1 MRLRLPLFL
10 LFFLG
15 SFSFLLPVLMGR
27 GQHSSTCHIIYH
39 DGVCGTSGMR
49 GIMRQLWHCA
59 HLDSVEHRASVGPRT
74 GGRLALASASFAF
87 FGGESEMEE
96 WRLLEG
102 IRRLWTR
109 FVPFAAH
116 VRVGDFASARGY
128 WVTSGKLSSSSFKV
142 FCFSCTLTRAPG
154 FAPPGLRWHRSSNK
168 ASFRRFPVDHFSPSD
183 FPEDDDT

>member
-10 LFFLG
+10 LFFSGFLF
-15 SFSFLLPVLMGR
+15 FSVT
-27 GQHSSTCHIIYH
+27 SSHGEGATLVYLSHHISRRRLWH
-39 DGVCGTSGMR
+39 KRDE